1 MSEFDKIIGYE
12 DVKKEL
18 KLICDTLKNPEKY
31 KQPGKNRSGGLIL
44 SGRHGVGKTF
54 MAECF
59 IRESGLPVFEC
70 NIIKRGED
78 VVKKIKSIFN
88 EAVYHAPSIV
98 FFDDIADEWKG
109 KLSADEFS
117 SLRSYIAET
126 IEKQNVFVVAT
137 VTHLSTVHMDIFN
150 FATELSIKRPEKRES
165 DETVEYFLRRQKYA
179 PDVNIDDIKGLHYLN
194 YFADIEKTMNLAS
207 RYAIYENRDYINT
220 EDIIRAY
227 KRDCYVPSAP
237 GIRRRV
243 AYYTAGQ
250 AVVAE
255 ALNPGCV
262 NFVSVLKYGSEEHY
276 SNVVKCLHDPEDYYY
291 SKEAMEKKIIYLL
304 GGRAA
309 TEVALGETDISGCH
323 DILGIYKRVGKLM
336 VEYYAYG
343 FAYGAQDY
351 NEKISDQMVAQ
362 REMRAAA
369 EMEKYYA
376 KAKSVIEENRS
387 TLEALVRRL
396 QEKDVILRSEF
407 VEIIN
412 NNKGD
417 IECEKKL
424 LS

>member
-1 MSEFDKIIGYE
+1 M
-12 DVKKEL
+12 
-18 KLICDTLKNPEKY
+18 
-31 KQPGKNRSGGLIL
+31 
-44 SGRHGVGKTF
+44 
-54 MAECF
+54 
-59 IRESGLPVFEC
+59 
-70 NIIKRGED
+70 
-78 VVKKIKSIFN
+78 KKIKSIFN

-98 FFDDIADEWKG
+98 FFDDIADQWKE

-126 IEKQNVFVVAT
+126 VKTQKVFVVAT
-137 VTHLSTVHMDIFN
+137 VTHLSMVQMDIFE
-150 FATELSIKRPEKRES
+150 FATELSIKDLNKS
-165 DETVEYFLRRQKYA
+165 DSNEAVAYFLRRKKHA
-179 PDVNIDDIKGLHYLN
+179 PDVNIEDIMRLHYLN
-194 YFADIEKTMNLAS
+194 YFTDIETTMNLAS
-207 RYAIYENRDYINT
+207 QYAIYENRDYINT

-237 GIRRRV
+237 KIRRRV

-255 ALNPGCV
+255 ALNPDCV
-262 NFVSVLKYGSEEHY
+262 NFVSVLKYGSDEY
-276 SNVVKCLHDPEDYYY
+276 YGNVVKCLCDPEDYYY

-309 TEVALGETDISGCH
+309 TEVALGETDISGCQ
-323 DILGIYKRVGKLM
+323 DILGIYRRVGKLM
-336 VEYYAYG
+336 VKYYAYG
-343 FAYGAQDY
+343 FTYGEQDY
-351 NEKISDQMVAQ
+351 HEKISDQMVVQ

-387 TLEALVRRL
+387 KLEALVQRL

-412 NNKGD
+412 NNQGG

>member
-59 IRESGLPVFEC
+59 IRESGLPVFER

-78 VVKKIKSIFN
+78 VVKKIKSVFN
-88 EAVYHAPSIV
+88 EAVYHSPAIV
-98 FFDDIADEWKG
+98 FFDDITDEWKG
-109 KLSADEFS
+109 ELSADEFS

-126 IEKQNVFVVAT
+126 IERQNVFVVAT
-137 VTHLSTVHMDIFN
+137 VTHLSTVHMNIFN
-150 FATELSIKRPEKRES
+150 FATELSIKSPEKRES

-179 PDVNIDDIKGLHYLN
+179 PDVNIDDIKCLHYLN

-237 GIRRRV
+237 EIRRRV

-262 NFVSVLKYGSEEHY
+262 NFVSVLKYGADEY
-276 SNVVKCLHDPEDYYY
+276 SNVVKCLRNPEDYYY

-309 TEVALGETDISGCH
+309 TEVALGETDISGWQ
-323 DILGIYKRVGKLM
+323 DVLGVYRRVGKLLAK
-336 VEYYAYG
+336 YYAYG
-343 FAYGAQDY
+343 FAYGEQDY
-351 NEKISDQMVAQ
+351 NEKISDQMVVQ
-362 REMRAAA
+362 REMRVAA
-369 EMEKYYA
+369 EMDKYYA
-376 KAKSVIEENRS
+376 KAKSVIEETRS